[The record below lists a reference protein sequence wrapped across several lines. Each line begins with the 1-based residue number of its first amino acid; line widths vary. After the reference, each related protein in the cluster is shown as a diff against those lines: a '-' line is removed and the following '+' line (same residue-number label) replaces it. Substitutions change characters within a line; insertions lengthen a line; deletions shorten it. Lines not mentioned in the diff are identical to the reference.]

1 MRYFASV
8 MVMLLACSISV
19 VSAQSDFE
27 LPADVSLKSKDDYAK
42 HENTFVGAAR
52 WLEETDLNVQEDKR
66 QRLNAFVIQYLTGS
80 PTVHVQ
86 ISEAVTKLYGKN
98 EQLLAIFLASYGRHV
113 IENKGADNL
122 MIIKGAITSMMNV
135 YKKGINISKSKEM
148 EKVMKLTDAAL
159 DDYIRK
165 NFEL

>member
-1 MRYFASV
+1 
-8 MVMLLACSISV
+8 
-19 VSAQSDFE
+19 
-27 LPADVSLKSKDDYAK
+27 
-42 HENTFVGAAR
+42 
-52 WLEETDLNVQEDKR
+52 
-66 QRLNAFVIQYLTGS
+66 
-80 PTVHVQ
+80 
-86 ISEAVTKLYGKN
+86 
-98 EQLLAIFLASYGRHV
+98 LAIFLASYGRHV

-165 NFEL
+165 NFKL